1 MEPKISV
8 PFADAVQVL
17 KKELKTGE
25 VYKYGDIK
33 EILERNFKGINE
45 NQVSGLMYRLAKAEN
60 DTAILDAEKLPGSRK
75 TYKLKEN
82 LKVSGETKG
91 TARQQIES
99 AINKSLQGLRE
110 IPMADVQTKEDFDL
124 LKRAETRLK
133 DLLEELVGSEDAGE

>member
-8 PFADAVQVL
+8 PFADAVKVL

-45 NQVSGLMYRLAKAEN
+45 NQVSGLMYRLAKEDN

-75 TYKLKEN
+75 TYKLKES
-82 LKVSGETKG
+82 LKVSGKTEG
-91 TARQQIES
+91 TARQQIEL

>member
-8 PFADAVQVL
+8 PFADAVKVL

-45 NQVSGLMYRLAKAEN
+45 NQVSGLMYRLAKEDN
-60 DTAILDAEKLPGSRK
+60 DTAILDAEKQPGSRK
-75 TYKLKEN
+75 TYKLKES
-82 LKVSGETKG
+82 LKVSGKTEG
-91 TARQQIES
+91 TARQQIEL

-133 DLLEELVGSEDAGE
+133 DLLEELVGSEEAGE

>member
-45 NQVSGLMYRLAKAEN
+45 NQVSGLMYRLAKEDS

-82 LKVSGETKG
+82 LKVSGKAEG

-110 IPMADVQTKEDFDL
+110 IPMADVKTKEDFDL
-124 LKRAETRLK
+124 LKRAEARLK
-133 DLLEELVGSEDAGE
+133 ELMDELVGSEEAGE